1 MAEKVV
7 KEFSQEEKS
16 KIENIQ
22 TKVLQITARLGEIE
36 IDVNTLETQ
45 FSNLKDEKINLMK
58 SYSEL
63 RVEEQTLAGELRE
76 KYGEGTYDITTNQF
90 TPNK

>member
-76 KYGEGTYDITTNQF
+76 KYGEGTYDIKTNQF

>member
-7 KEFSQEEKS
+7 KEFSQEEKN